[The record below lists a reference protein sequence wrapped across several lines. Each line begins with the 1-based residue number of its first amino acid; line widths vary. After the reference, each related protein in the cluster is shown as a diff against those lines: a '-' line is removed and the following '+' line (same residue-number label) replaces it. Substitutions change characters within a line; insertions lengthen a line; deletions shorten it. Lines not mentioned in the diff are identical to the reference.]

1 MKGPEEKEHGAGCS
15 AEWLVDQSRDSVS
28 KGDLYGAKSWLL
40 TAKSLYPKAFAVQYE
55 AFLMEKRS
63 GKLNHCGRLFFEM
76 IKTFPKE
83 EILWRE
89 LKKLVQSQD
98 LNVNELDVETKF
110 LRDMSESLPMK
121 YQRELLLRYADN
133 QKDLIEKCRISLV
146 VMKKFHGGTKQ
157 YGMKLAE
164 LLTQTEKE
172 DLSSTPL
179 NIYRKMLVCDV
190 LPVILKSPEVQV
202 DSPGT
207 KHKGNVVYL
216 EEKTLF
222 HWLELSFEFFIALN
236 IHQSTLKY
244 HNRGPASD
252 GESTFDPDGDIGQNP
267 WQSLHEI
274 LLLFAAK
281 CGWTNVLKIKDK
293 LDPSKSRSI
302 RSKWKALNSIKDA
315 KSPWGLFYSVLE
327 VYLHTMID
335 YCSKM
340 ISPRKGQRDSNV
352 AEYILLENLEH
363 IGQTMNSQSTSS
375 KPPKKKKK
383 IEDGS
388 ATGSSLE
395 FQVSIED
402 VNIQFSS
409 MHPGQN
415 IDLSDTLQVAI
426 DCRNFLKS
434 SSVFEKEFTRL
445 EQEWSMQEKSWF
457 EIFQIDSLVFQK
469 KYRDIIE
476 FINSRKQHHS
486 SKDLSCKS
494 ARQYTQLAMC
504 FFCIGEYKEAS
515 QMAINAIFT
524 ISKEGDYEYSSN
536 ENHSGVSKGSSDG
549 RCLRV
554 VLSSVHDVTGY
565 CVDLLVLCVKDK
577 LPDVDIRPDK
587 DKIGPLYETRQ
598 DSTIGHLIVLL
609 QYNWPKGEIL
619 FEQLAKTITTLGG
632 LKYKQFFKYITNID
646 ILEEFAYLNTLE
658 KVQLELQETNLGDAS
673 RKTVTRGVNREN
685 KEDFRSAIDSQIS
698 SDDQPLQSIIL
709 QFLRNEQQSLI
720 NFG

>member
-469 KYRDIIE
+469 
-476 FINSRKQHHS
+476 
-486 SKDLSCKS
+486 
-494 ARQYTQLAMC
+494 
-504 FFCIGEYKEAS
+504 EAS

-632 LKYKQFFKYITNID
+632 LKLTRLFLSFFIFRRLKTEHFVDVCFSIFFLNKDGSAGKWDGKLDRRLTLSRADID